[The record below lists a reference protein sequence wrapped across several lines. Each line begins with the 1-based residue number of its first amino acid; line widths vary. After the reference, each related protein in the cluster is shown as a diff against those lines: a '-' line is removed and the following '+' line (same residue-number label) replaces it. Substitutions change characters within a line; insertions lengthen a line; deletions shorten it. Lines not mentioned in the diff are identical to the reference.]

1 MENLDLCF
9 ATSSVGSSGCG
20 MGGGWGW
27 GGMAAAGRG
36 YPCTISGKLGRLVSH
51 SNY

>member
-9 ATSSVGSSGCG
+9 ATSSSVGSSG
-20 MGGGWGW
+20 GGVR
-27 GGMAAAGRG
+27 GGMAAVGRSH
-36 YPCTISGKLGRLVSH
+36 PCTISGKPGRLMSD